1 MGWRVAVAGL
11 LAGAGVAAG
20 VAAAAPLDTTALLQ
34 HWRLPPMA
42 EMPAGR
48 LRTITTLEGLRQALA
63 DAQPGDV
70 LWLRAGD
77 YPVARYLVS
86 ARDGRPD
93 APITL
98 RGEPGARLRVLGTMA
113 LKLRHAHWVVEGLQ
127 IEGQCAQV
135 AQCEHALQVV
145 GGARHLDVRHNRL
158 LDFNAALKINGER
171 GQWPDFGRVHAN
183 WIENRAPRPS
193 AAPTVAIDLVG
204 ASGWEL
210 SDNLVAGYVKAGG
223 DRISYALFMKGGGED
238 GRVLRNLVVCA
249 PQPGFVPSG
258 QQVGISFGGGL
269 TSAAAMRP
277 SPGGHEH
284 RAGLAQD
291 NTVLNC
297 NDTSLDVNH
306 AADTVLR
313 GNRFLGGGG
322 VTVRGPGASALAER
336 NLGSAP
342 LRARHGAQLQV
353 RAQRDWQPATEDA
366 RAALAALP
374 PTSP

>member
-1 MGWRVAVAGL
+1 MGWRVGWVAML
-11 LAGAGVAAG
+11 SAGVL
-20 VAAAAPLDTTALLQ
+20 AAPLRTDALLRQ
-34 HWRLPPMA
+34 WHLPTLAAQPD
-42 EMPAGR
+42 GR
-48 LRTITTLEGLRQALA
+48 VRRVDTAQGLRQALA

-70 LWLRAGD
+70 ISLRAGD
-77 YPVARYLVS
+77 YALGRYLVS
-86 ARDGRPD
+86 ARAGHDG

-98 RGEPGARLRVLGTMA
+98 RGEPGARLLVFGTMA
-113 LKLRHAHWVVEGLQ
+113 LKLSHPHWVVEGLRF
-127 IEGQCAQV
+127 EGRCADP
-135 AQCEHALQVV
+135 AQCEHAVQVV
-145 GGARHLDVRHNRL
+145 GGARHVQIRHNQL
-158 LDFNAALKINGER
+158 VDFNAALKINGEAD
-171 GQWPDFGRVHAN
+171 QWPDFGRVHAN
-183 WIENRAPRPS
+183 WIENKTARPS
-193 AAPTVAIDLVG
+193 AAPTVAVDLVG
-204 ASGWEL
+204 ASGWEI
-210 SDNLVAGYVKAGG
+210 SDNLVAGYIKGGG
-223 DRISYALFMKGGGED
+223 DRISYALFMKGGGSN

-249 PQPGFVPSG
+249 PQPGVAPGG

-277 SPGGHEH
+277 GSGGHEH

-306 AADTVLR
+306 APDTVLR

-342 LRARHGAQLQV
+342 LRARFGAQLQV
-353 RAQRDWQPATEDA
+353 RAQRDWQPASEDA
-366 RAALAALP
+366 REALAALHWGV